1 MVSRTNPVPTH
12 KLLASPFVRAHTG
25 ERYVSEGANLKKRLV
40 EDLFHNSLPSLLRY
54 EDKNT
59 MRFSLEGRVPFLDK
73 EVLKFIFSL
82 SDEAIIKDGWNK
94 RVLRDATR

>member
-1 MVSRTNPVPTH
+1 
-12 KLLASPFVRAHTG
+12 
-25 ERYVSEGANLKKRLV
+25 
-40 EDLFHNSLPSLLRY
+40 
-54 EDKNT
+54 

-94 RVLRDATR
+94 RVLRDATRGLLPSRSTGAATRSASPPPRASGSCG